1 MNYLEKVMI
10 FDFWGTKNIT
20 IDFNPGINFLIGVN
34 GSGKTTVINMIAAT
48 LNADFYTLDRLPFR
62 KIEIQL
68 KKVRGRSKPSI
79 VVQKKLRKKSP
90 YPAIKF
96 LIKDKV
102 SGVPTSYDLDELEEE
117 RVYRRMPPEYFHRH
131 PSLLKKIGRGAS
143 SHINN
148 LVNLSWLSIHRT
160 TPPHRSHEERSFE
173 SSVDRK
179 LDDLSNELLKY
190 FSLLSKKS
198 NDETEKFQKSIF
210 LSLLADEGE
219 DQLLSATKK
228 LNIDT
233 EKTSLIDIFQA
244 FGLSESAYGR
254 RVETHYKA
262 FADSMS
268 KLKNKKSIFI
278 NDLNSLLGSWR
289 IHSVVQEWNKS
300 VDKQSKIYE
309 TRDTFLSILN
319 DILIKKS
326 VSINARNE
334 LEILTDTG
342 KKLSIKH
349 LSSGEKQLLI
359 LLGKA
364 LLQQNTPWIYIADEP
379 ELSMH
384 VKWQENLI
392 HYLLRI
398 NPNAQVVFAT
408 HSPDIVSI
416 YGNNVFDMEKVVL

>member
-1 MNYLEKVMI
+1 MNYLEKVII

-20 IDFNPGINFLIGVN
+20 IDFNSNINFLIGVN
-34 GSGKTTVINMIAAT
+34 GSGKTTVINMIAAA

-68 KKVRGRSKPSI
+68 KKVRGRTKPSI
-79 VVQKKLRKKSP
+79 VVQKKLRKHSP
-90 YPAIKF
+90 YPGIKF
-96 LIKDKV
+96 LIKDKA
-102 SGVPTSYDLDELEEE
+102 SDVPVSYDLDELEEE
-117 RVYRRMPPEYFHRH
+117 RVYRRMPPDYFYRH
-131 PSLLKKIGRGAS
+131 PSLIDKIGRGVS

-148 LVNLSWLSIHRT
+148 LVNISWLSIHRT

-179 LDDLSNELLKY
+179 LDDLSNEFLKY
-190 FSLLSKKS
+190 FSLLSRKS

-210 LSLLADEGE
+210 LSLLSDEGE
-219 DQLLSATKK
+219 DQLFTETKK
-228 LNIDT
+228 LDIDT

-244 FGLSESAYGR
+244 FGLSERAYSN
-254 RVETHYKA
+254 RVKNHYKT
-262 FADSMS
+262 FAGSMS
-268 KLKNKKSIFI
+268 KLKSQKEIYLR
-278 NDLNSLLGSWR
+278 DLTSLLGSWR
-289 IHSVVQEWNKS
+289 IHSVVQEWNKL

-319 DILIKKS
+319 DLLIKKRLF
-326 VSINARNE
+326 INARNE
-334 LEILTDTG
+334 LEILTDTD

-349 LSSGEKQLLI
+349 LSSGEKQLII
-359 LLGKA
+359 LLGEA
-364 LLQQNTPWIYIADEP
+364 LLQQKTPWIYIADEP

-384 VKWQENLI
+384 VKWQESLI
-392 HYLLRI
+392 HNLLKI

-416 YGNNVFDMEKVVL
+416 YGDYVFDMEKVVL